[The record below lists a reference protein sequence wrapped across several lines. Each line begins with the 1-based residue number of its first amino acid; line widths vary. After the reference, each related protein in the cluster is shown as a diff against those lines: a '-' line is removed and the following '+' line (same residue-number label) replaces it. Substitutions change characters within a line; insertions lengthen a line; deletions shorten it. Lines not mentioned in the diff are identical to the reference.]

1 MSPLD
6 KVLCVLRLTEPQDY
20 AFDEMIVDS
29 YLKDDKIM
37 FELMDL
43 SGQAIAFKGSG
54 EMSLPDRSIDLVFLA
69 RGSRLAQAE
78 PSVFGSLTESL
89 GSAVVRVDVT
99 GDLYDPQVT
108 TKTLPV
114 IRDALEVF
122 GAKPVNSDS

>member
-1 MSPLD
+1 
-6 KVLCVLRLTEPQDY
+6 
-20 AFDEMIVDS
+20 
-29 YLKDDKIM
+29 
-37 FELMDL
+37 
-43 SGQAIAFKGSG
+43 
-54 EMSLPDRSIDLVFLA
+54 MSLPDRSIDLVFLA